1 MGNQINPNADAIID
15 MWKTG
20 LSGSQIAYQLGI
32 TRNTVMGI
40 LSRGRAAGKVDYRID
55 MERIKSIRANVVE
68 LERKRAS
75 VIGEFLHLAI
85 AGGDLPSNKP
95 TSGITLMK
103 LKPSSCRYI
112 IGKNVDDESL
122 FCGEQ
127 RGTSSYCKTHHKLCY
142 TPLSKLKEKNYDV
155 TA

>member
-1 MGNQINPNADAIID
+1 MGTPINPNTDAILE

-20 LSGSQIAYQLGI
+20 LTGGQIARNLGI

-40 LSRGRAAGKVDYRID
+40 LGRCRVAGKIDYR
-55 MERIKSIRANVVE
+55 MGAERIIAVRAKIADAN
-68 LERKRAS
+68 RKRAS
-75 VIGEFLHLAI
+75 VIGEFLHTAI
-85 AGGDLPSNKP
+85 IGGDLPSNQQ

-112 IGKNVDDESL
+112 IGKNADDEAL

-127 RGTSSYCKTHHKLCY
+127 RTASSYCKTHHKLCY
-142 TPLSKLKEKNYDV
+142 THVAKLKENPNAV

>member
-1 MGNQINPNADAIID
+1 MGTPINPNTDAILD

-20 LSGSQIAYQLGI
+20 LTGGQIARNLGI

-40 LSRGRAAGKVDYRID
+40 LGRCRVAGKIDYR
-55 MERIKSIRANVVE
+55 MGAERVIAIRAKIADK
-68 LERKRAS
+68 ERKRTS
-75 VIGEFLHLAI
+75 IIGEFIHLSVSGGNLHSDRPA
-85 AGGDLPSNKP
+85 
-95 TSGITLMK
+95 SGITLMK

-112 IGKNVDDESL
+112 IGRNVDDESL

-142 TPLSKLKEKNYDV
+142 TPFSKLKEKNHDV

>member
-1 MGNQINPNADAIID
+1 MGTPINPNTDAIVE
-15 MWKTG
+15 MWRSGLTG
-20 LSGSQIAYQLGI
+20 GQIARNLGI

-40 LSRGRAAGKVDYRID
+40 LGRCRASGKIDYR
-55 MERIKSIRANVVE
+55 MGAERIISVRAKIADN
-68 LERKRAS
+68 ERKRVS
-75 VIGEFLHLAI
+75 VVSNFLYVAV
-85 AGGDLPSNKP
+85 AGGDLPSNGP

-112 IGKNVDDESL
+112 IGRNADDEAL

-127 RGTSSYCKTHHKLCY
+127 RGASSYCKTHHKLCY
-142 TPLSKLKEKNYDV
+142 TPSSKLKEKPHAV

>member
-20 LSGSQIAYQLGI
+20 LSGSQIAYRLGI

-112 IGKNVDDESL
+112 IGKNVDDEFL

>member
-1 MGNQINPNADAIID
+1 MGNPINPQTSAILE
-15 MWKTG
+15 MWQTG
-20 LSGSQIAYQLGI
+20 LSGGQISRNLGI
-32 TRNTVMGI
+32 TRNAVMGI
-40 LSRGRAAGKVDYRID
+40 LGRCRAAGKIDYRID
-55 MERIKSIRANVVE
+55 MERIKTIRANTAD

-75 VIGEFLHLAI
+75 IIGEFLHLAV
-85 AGGDLPSNKP
+85 AGGDLPSNRP

-112 IGKNVDDESL
+112 VGKNADDESL

>member
-1 MGNQINPNADAIID
+1 MGTPINPNTDAILD

-20 LSGSQIAYQLGI
+20 LTGGQIAKNLGI

-40 LSRGRAAGKVDYRID
+40 LGRCRASGKIDYR
-55 MERIKSIRANVVE
+55 MGAERIIAIRAKIADKE
-68 LERKRAS
+68 QKRTV
-75 VIGEFLHLAI
+75 VIGKFIHLAV
-85 AGGDLPSNKP
+85 AGGDLPSDRP

-112 IGKNVDDESL
+112 IGRNADDESL

-127 RGTSSYCKTHHKLCY
+127 RTESSYCKTHHKLCY
-142 TPLSKLKEKNYDV
+142 TPSTRLKEKPHDA

>member
-1 MGNQINPNADAIID
+1 MGTPINPNTDAILD

-20 LSGSQIAYQLGI
+20 LTGSQIARNLGI

-40 LSRGRAAGKVDYRID
+40 LGRCRASGKIDYRVGA
-55 MERIKSIRANVVE
+55 ERIIAVRAKIADAN
-68 LERKRAS
+68 RKRES
-75 VIGEFLHLAI
+75 VIGEFLHIAV
-85 AGGDLPSNKP
+85 AGGDLPSNGP

-112 IGKNVDDESL
+112 IGRNADDEAL

-127 RGTSSYCKTHHKLCY
+127 RTASSYCKTHHKLCY
-142 TPLSKLKEKNYDV
+142 THVAKLKEKNHAS